1 MMRNCRPHS
10 IINLLFILVLLF
22 SVPACGKGGQ
32 QDSLVSEVVLTSGV
46 DSQSKP
52 VDASNV
58 FTVMAEVIY
67 LSLKVTDAPNNT
79 AVMAR
84 LTYLSGE
91 VSSMANSTLYSS
103 TQNTRGTTYLSF
115 AMKPPPGGFPAG
127 SYQVAISANGKE
139 QASVPFSVENLRAQ
153 KAQPVIKKFTV
164 DRNTIT
170 AGKTVTLS
178 WEVSDATRVT
188 LQPEI
193 GSVDVSGTRSV
204 TPTATATYTLVAS
217 NDTGSTKGELIVN
230 VGKALIGDPD
240 LVITELWLEGCMVYY
255 KVKNTGTRDSIPTY
269 TYLYV
274 DDMYPPLGGS
284 SFVAALKPG
293 EERSMQFSSFQW
305 PWCGT
310 SETAGPGGG
319 GAVTVKQALINDFV
333 AKCEK
338 LDSLTAAIGK
348 MNEADRHAQWEETA
362 KQRVQVFD
370 QIYGTDYATV
380 WGLNTRTRGE
390 AADKKFSESVVKMWE
405 FRDALKNLPQD
416 QGSQDAESGG
426 SSWTD
431 YYMTNHTIRACAD
444 AKNELEEGDK
454 NNNCTSKNWGILMK
468 YDLLPLAHMAVW
480 LNNSG
485 LAPFFGSED
494 GAEGGY
500 IKLGDGSLE
509 VIPLKVPGGFTQG
522 YFGYFSTGTRS
533 LGDVNTGPIP
543 VPSAPIKIPP
553 KTKFF
558 ARVGLASNA
567 VGSDGVTFKF
577 GLKSSSGDTFFLP
590 VKKMTE
596 PGKFEDWVIDLSDYQ
611 GQVVRFV
618 LCVEAGA
625 SPDNDFAVWKEARLE
640 QME

>member
-1 MMRNCRPHS
+1 MRNCHPHS
-10 IINLLFILVLLF
+10 IINLLFILVLLV
-22 SVPACGKGGQ
+22 SVPACGKSGQ

-103 TQNTRGTTYLSF
+103 TQNTRGTAYLSF
-115 AMKPPPGGFPAG
+115 SMKPPPGGFPAG
-127 SYQVAISANGKE
+127 SYQVTISANGKE
-139 QASVPFSVENLRAQ
+139 QASVPFTVENLKAQ
-153 KAQPVIKKFTV
+153 KLGPVIKKFTV
-164 DRNTIT
+164 DRNTIP
-170 AGKTVTLS
+170 AGKSVTLS

-230 VGKALIGDPD
+230 VGKALAGDPD

-274 DDMYPPLGGS
+274 DDLYPPLGGS

-305 PWCGT
+305 PWCGGT
-310 SETAGPGGG
+310 I
-319 GAVTVKQALINDFV
+319 QD
-333 AKCEK
+333 
-338 LDSLTAAIGK
+338 DSKGSG
-348 MNEADRHAQWEETA
+348 
-362 KQRVQVFD
+362 
-370 QIYGTDYATV
+370 GTDKLSTTV
-380 WGLNTRTRGE
+380 YKVMSNSSAIAQPILEINTNASGASAKAPNSQQQSTSIDQLK
-390 AADKKFSESVVKMWE
+390 AFDK
-405 FRDALKNLPQD
+405 ACQ
-416 QGSQDAESGG
+416 SQESGNVIFD
-426 SSWTD
+426 SVII
-431 YYMTNHTIRACAD
+431 NHSVKACAD
-444 AKNELEEGDK
+444 AKNDLEESDK
-454 NNNCTSKNWGILMK
+454 NNNCASKNWGILWK
-468 YDLLPLAHMAVW
+468 YDLLPLAHMATWMSSQGHV
-480 LNNSG
+480 
-485 LAPFFGSED
+485 PFFGLESNP
-494 GAEGGY
+494 EGGY
-500 IKLGDGSLE
+500 IKLSDGSLE
-509 VIPLKVPGGFTQG
+509 MIPPQIPQSWIQG
-522 YFGYFSTGTRS
+522 YFGHFFTSAGS
-533 LGDVNTGPIP
+533 AWGVDSGPKFTPNI
-543 VPSAPIKIPP
+543 PIKIPNN
-553 KTKFF
+553 TKFI
-558 ARVGLASNA
+558 ARIGISDRTQ
-567 VGSDGVTFKF
+567 GSDGVTFKL
-577 GLKSSSGDTFFLP
+577 GLYGTNDDIIFLP
-590 VKKMTE
+590 GKTITQ
-596 PGKFEDWVIDLSDYQ
+596 PGKFEDWVIDLNDYQ
-611 GQVVRFV
+611 GQAVRFV
-618 LCVEAGA
+618 LRVEAGA